1 LFCWGVEKKELKRHD
16 KKKSAITILFYFQ
29 TVHPLQEV
37 DLDLKENDF
46 IVLPPNL
53 KRSVRR
59 LRKNRQKKLGE
70 DQHSNIRKK
79 GNHSYVQYL

>member
-1 LFCWGVEKKELKRHD
+1 MI
-16 KKKSAITILFYFQ
+16 KKKGVITLFYFR
-29 TVHPLQEV
+29 TVHPLPEV

-53 KRSVRR
+53 RRSVRR

-79 GNHSYVQYL
+79 RQPQLRSIFVSNMTTI